1 MALQQIVR
9 IESLNLSFNQFT
21 KVPEAVTALRSLRVL
36 EVTGCGLLS
45 LPESTS
51 NVAVVFPSEKI
62 IIQKTYCEQVWAA

>member
-51 NVAVVFPSEKI
+51 NVLFFFP
-62 IIQKTYCEQVWAA
+62 QKK